1 MQRNGR
7 IKGKTGRV
15 CARRDARSISS
26 NLRLHSACS
35 GPCIPA
41 ALMMMW
47 QRWARRRG
55 ATDERRTI
63 SEAGTTRP
71 DPSLI
76 NSSSENKMEIK
87 WKKWKVRE
95 TKECAVHPRVRRMCI
110 VEWAA
115 MECSLYYLCVGKDGN
130 SCLGDRTFVVEG
142 SSVPEWGRGPD
153 PGKMLSWLRRMCKPR
168 CPSRTGSIVAI
179 VKAG

>member
-87 WKKWKVRE
+87 WKKLEGPRDKGMCCAPAGPENVYSRMSSNGMQPLLPVCWERWKF
-95 TKECAVHPRVRRMCI
+95 
-110 VEWAA
+110 
-115 MECSLYYLCVGKDGN
+115 L
-130 SCLGDRTFVVEG
+130 
-142 SSVPEWGRGPD
+142 
-153 PGKMLSWLRRMCKPR
+153 LRRQNFCRGRKF
-168 CPSRTGSIVAI
+168 GSWVRKGTRPGQDAELTSAD
-179 VKAG
+179 VQAALPEPNGFHCRNC